1 MLTWPVFWKV
11 PQLSAKLRGKLV
23 ARGDRS
29 ECGGFRRMPVAAPRR
44 FERKNPLILLVYP
57 IKVRHCDVLLVPF
70 VNTAGWTEVDGKSLG
85 RWKWMRRLH
94 PPLGH
99 DEACGLSTVDCHCLA
114 PRCRNS
120 KWRVLLRLQ
129 ENDGN
134 CSEKKKKGS
143 TIKRQLHS
151 ITCPEQNSP
160 NTLQPLK
167 HQPTNLNVQEKTSE
181 KEQPIKQVNR

>member
-1 MLTWPVFWKV
+1 
-11 PQLSAKLRGKLV
+11 
-23 ARGDRS
+23 
-29 ECGGFRRMPVAAPRR
+29 
-44 FERKNPLILLVYP
+44 
-57 IKVRHCDVLLVPF
+57 
-70 VNTAGWTEVDGKSLG
+70 
-85 RWKWMRRLH
+85 MRRLH

-99 DEACGLSTVDCHCLA
+99 DEACGLSTVDCHCWA

-134 CSEKKKKGS
+134 CSEKNKKKGS

-167 HQPTNLNVQEKTSE
+167 HQPTNLNVQETTRKKKRKKKTANQAS
-181 KEQPIKQVNR
+181 QSITDLHLYNNNNQVCHLNLDIFYVFPSFGLVAEAVTQFK